1 MPTGK
6 YPFFSVDCACIFAL
20 SKLKTLH
27 EQKLVTMKNTI
38 TSFATAFI
46 LFFSF
51 SSAVLAQQSTTWIG
65 GTPGRTQ
72 DWNCAQNWS
81 TGKVPDDFSD
91 VTIPDVSTTTF
102 AAPVINKG
110 TVEVNSILMSATAA
124 LSIESNGVLVV
135 LNDYNDIKQAP
146 GLKVKGELIVPDSF
160 ATDSI
165 VYTSSRKRK

>member
-1 MPTGK
+1 MNCFLQWESKK
-6 YPFFSVDCACIFAL
+6 YQRENAPFFRLIVRVFL
-20 SKLKTLH
+20 LNQNQKLFH
-27 EQKLVTMKNTI
+27 EQKLLTMKNTI

-51 SSAVLAQQSTTWIG
+51 SSAVLSQQSITWIG

-110 TVEVNSILMSATAA
+110 RL
-124 LSIESNGVLVV
+124 
-135 LNDYNDIKQAP
+135 
-146 GLKVKGELIVPDSF
+146 
-160 ATDSI
+160 
-165 VYTSSRKRK
+165 R